1 MPALIDSLSSLA
13 DRSESITHLSHAN
26 YRPAGPYTH
35 AILNTPSVLHLIR
48 DAEPAEAR
56 LFKFIGEEHGGNKR
70 VEKRDGVVTPLKD
83 MKGGAS
89 RGEQVPG
96 GRNGDQVGVMLK
108 TALRLVDD

>member
-1 MPALIDSLSSLA
+1 MPSLVDSLSSLA

-26 YRPAGPYTH
+26 YRPTGPFTH
-35 AILNTPSVLHLIR
+35 AILDTPSVLQLIR

-56 LFKFIGEEHGGNKR
+56 LFKFIGEEHGGNKK
-70 VEKRDGVVTPLKD
+70 VEE
-83 MKGGAS
+83 MKGGGL
-89 RGEQVPG
+89 RGEQAPS

>member
-1 MPALIDSLSSLA
+1 MPSLVDSLSSLA

-26 YRPAGPYTH
+26 YRPTGPFTH
-35 AILNTPSVLHLIR
+35 AILDTPSVLQLIR

-56 LFKFIGEEHGGNKR
+56 LFKFIGEEHGGNKK
-70 VEKRDGVVTPLKD
+70 VEKRDGVVTPLKE
-83 MKGGAS
+83 MKGGGL
-89 RGEQVPG
+89 RGEQAPS